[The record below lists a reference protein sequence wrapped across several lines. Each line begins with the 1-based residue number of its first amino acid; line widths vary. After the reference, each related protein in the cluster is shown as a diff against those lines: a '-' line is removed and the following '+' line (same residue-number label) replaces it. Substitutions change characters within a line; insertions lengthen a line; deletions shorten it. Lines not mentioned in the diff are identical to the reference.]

1 MTREVDKEAAD
12 AEEGEDEDEGMDKTS
27 TTRSFVCEQQ
37 RLRVPATEAA
47 STKLKDFHDQIV
59 ELSECR
65 ASSNTLCAL
74 VPCHYS

>member
-1 MTREVDKEAAD
+1 MDKEAAD
-12 AEEGEDEDEGMDKTS
+12 AEEGEGEGEGEGIYNTS

-37 RLRVPATEAA
+37 RLRIPATEAA

-65 ASSNTLCAL
+65 ASSNTLCTL
-74 VPCHYS
+74 VPCHDS